1 MRDIFWFLSREAASA
16 FFYAEILLIVG
27 SILENPPVFR
37 GTLPQF
43 QAFLNTQKKKSLEM
57 IFMAELNGFLP
68 VVEIASDEGKKKY
81 KKGLQNPCFD
91 KRIILSFT
99 LLSAELP

>member
-1 MRDIFWFLSREAASA
+1 
-16 FFYAEILLIVG
+16 
-27 SILENPPVFR
+27 
-37 GTLPQF
+37 
-43 QAFLNTQKKKSLEM
+43 M

>member
-1 MRDIFWFLSREAASA
+1 MRDIFWFLIREAASA

-68 VVEIASDEGKKKY
+68 VVEIASDEGKKHI
-81 KKGLQNPCFD
+81 KKVC
-91 KRIILSFT
+91 KIHASISV
-99 LLSAELP
+99 